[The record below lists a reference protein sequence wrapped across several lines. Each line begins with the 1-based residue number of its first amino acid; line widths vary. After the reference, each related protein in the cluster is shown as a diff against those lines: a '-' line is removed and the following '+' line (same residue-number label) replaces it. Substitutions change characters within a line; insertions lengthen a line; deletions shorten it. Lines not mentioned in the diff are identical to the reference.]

1 MRRTLAKLE
10 SMPSW
15 LQPKLR
21 SWAIGRT
28 IPFVATAG
36 LNIEALEETRLIV
49 TVDNSKKVQN
59 HIGTVHAAA
68 SALLAETATGLVV
81 GMNVHDGA
89 IPLMK
94 SMKIDYVRRAQGGLK
109 AVAEL
114 TQANAERL
122 RTEDKGD
129 VIVPVHVTDES
140 GAEPIVCEM
149 TWAWIPKSAKSSSQ
163 SGSSQSGSSQS
174 GNS

>member
-10 SMPSW
+10 SMPDF

-36 LNIEALEETRLIV
+36 LRIETLEERKLVV
-49 TVDNSKKVQN
+49 TLENVNKVQN

-68 SALLAETATGLVV
+68 SALVAETATGLVV

-94 SMKIDYVRRAQGGLK
+94 SMTIDYVRRAEGGLK

-114 TQANAERL
+114 SEAEAQRL
-122 RTEDKGD
+122 QTDEKGD
-129 VIVPVHVTDES
+129 LIVPVQVTDED
-140 GAEPIVCEM
+140 GEQPIVCQM
-149 TWAWIPKSAKSSSQ
+149 TWAWVPKKRRA
-163 SGSSQSGSSQS
+163 
-174 GNS
+174 

>member
-1 MRRTLAKLE
+1 MSFSNNMRRTLAKLE
-10 SMPSW
+10 SMPDF

-36 LNIEALEETRLIV
+36 LKIETLEERRLVVSIENV
-49 TVDNSKKVQN
+49 KKVQN

-81 GMNVHDGA
+81 GMNVHDNA

-94 SMKIDYVRRAQGGLK
+94 TMKISYVRRAQGDLR
-109 AVAEL
+109 AIAEL
-114 TQANAERL
+114 PEAEALRL
-122 RTEDKGD
+122 QTEEKGD
-129 VIVPVHVTDES
+129 LIVPVQVRDET
-140 GAEPIVCEM
+140 GEETIMCEM
-149 TWAWIPKSAKSSSQ
+149 NWAWVPKKRPA
-163 SGSSQSGSSQS
+163 
-174 GNS
+174 

>member
-10 SMPSW
+10 SMPDF

-21 SWAIGRT
+21 TWAIGRT

-36 LNIEALEETRLIV
+36 LKIETLEERKLVVSIE
-49 TVDNSKKVQN
+49 NIKKVQN
-59 HIGTVHAAA
+59 HIGSVHAVA

-94 SMKIDYVRRAQGGLK
+94 SMKIDYVRRAQGNLK

-114 TQANAERL
+114 SEAEAQRL
-122 RTEDKGD
+122 QTDEKGD
-129 VIVPVHVTDES
+129 LIVPVRVTDETDQ
-140 GAEPIVCEM
+140 ETIVCSM
-149 TWAWIPKSAKSSSQ
+149 NWAWIPKPS
-163 SGSSQSGSSQS
+163 
-174 GNS
+174 

>member
-10 SMPSW
+10 SMPDF

-36 LNIEALEETRLIV
+36 LRIETLEERKLVV
-49 TVDNSKKVQN
+49 TLENVNKVQN
-59 HIGTVHAAA
+59 YIGTVHAAA
-68 SALLAETATGLVV
+68 SALVAETATGLVV

-94 SMKIDYVRRAQGGLK
+94 SMTIDYVRRAEGGLK

-114 TQANAERL
+114 SEAEAQRL
-122 RTEDKGD
+122 QTDEKGD
-129 VIVPVHVTDES
+129 LIVPVQVTDED
-140 GAEPIVCEM
+140 GEQPIVCQM
-149 TWAWIPKSAKSSSQ
+149 TWAWVPKKRRA
-163 SGSSQSGSSQS
+163 
-174 GNS
+174 

>member
-1 MRRTLAKLE
+1 MKLILSEAMSFSNNMRRTLAKLE
-10 SMPSW
+10 SMPDW

-36 LNIEALEETRLIV
+36 LKIEALEETRLVV
-49 TVDNSKKVQN
+49 TVDNVKNVQN
-59 HIGTVHAAA
+59 HIRTVHAAA

-114 TQANAERL
+114 SESEARRL
-122 RTEDKGD
+122 QTEEKGD
-129 VIVPVHVTDES
+129 LVVPVRVTDES

-149 TWAWIPKSAKSSSQ
+149 TWAWIPKPAKSER
-163 SGSSQSGSSQS
+163 
-174 GNS
+174 